1 MRAPIRVEEP
11 GRPAA
16 WLQFRC
22 KFNGLGEGIP
32 RAGPDGSNG
41 PTMPADATTSPQP
54 ARASGAASRYAE
66 ALFDLALEGKALERV
81 EADLKALSG
90 AIGASADFRAMLKSP
105 VYDADAKARA
115 VGAIADKAGASP
127 LTKNFL
133 GVVAKN
139 RRLFALDGVIA
150 AFMQR
155 LAEHRGEISAEAI
168 SAAPLNTDQTK
179 RLRGEIERVV
189 GKAVNLNVKVDP
201 DLLGG
206 MIVKVGSTMID
217 SSLKTKLNRL
227 KSVMKEARN

>member
-1 MRAPIRVEEP
+1 
-11 GRPAA
+11 
-16 WLQFRC
+16 
-22 KFNGLGEGIP
+22 
-32 RAGPDGSNG
+32 
-41 PTMPADATTSPQP
+41 MPADATSTT
-54 ARASGAASRYAE
+54 AAARYAE
-66 ALFDLALEGKALERV
+66 ALFDLALDGDALERV

-90 AIGASADFRAMLKSP
+90 AITGSADLRAMLKSP

-115 VGAIADKAGASP
+115 IAAIADKAGVSP

-155 LAEHRGEISAEAI
+155 LAAHRGEVSAEAVA
-168 SAAPLNTDQTK
+168 AAPLNTDQAK

-189 GKAVNLNVKVDP
+189 GKAVNLTVKVDP
-201 DLLGG
+201 ELLGG
-206 MIVKVGSTMID
+206 MVVKVGSTMID

-227 KSVMKEARN
+227 KSVMKEA